1 MPLTPEQRQAH
12 EELDQAIKKVLEL
25 QGVEDDGPMPFLVDW
40 LVVVEGVNYD
50 DNGDSM
56 GWHNVL
62 FRGGQCR
69 RSVAL
74 GLLDIG
80 VELMEPVED

>member
-1 MPLTPEQRQAH
+1 MPLSPESKQAH
-12 EELDQAIKKVLEL
+12 EELDAAIKKVLEL
-25 QGVEDDGPMPFLVDW
+25 QGVKGDYPKPLVIDW
-40 LVVVEGVNYD
+40 LVICEGVQYD
-50 DNGDSM
+50 DEGDSL
-56 GWHNVL
+56 GYHNLL

-80 VELMEPVED
+80 VELMEPSED